1 MLTPTAL
8 KEVMMM
14 VMVMMVMI
22 FKTNNVLTSS
32 ELKEV
37 KMMMVKEDD
46 NDDSNLE
53 DQQCPE
59 SCKMLFQMLT
69 LHKKIQDIEVEG
81 QRFEH
86 ICSR

>member
-1 MLTPTAL
+1 M
-8 KEVMMM
+8 VMMM
-14 VMVMMVMI
+14 AMVMI

-37 KMMMVKEDD
+37 KMMVKEDD
-46 NDDSNLE
+46 NDDFNLE
-53 DQQCPE
+53 DQQYPE

-81 QRFEH
+81 QRFED